1 MATNASQDNTTKPL
15 HRIDKPQSQT
25 SSPDLTAVIGEAG
38 SIKYQQGAAKKPRGA
53 DGDKFTDATSKSQYS
68 IFNDFNVISLHKGNY
83 PITDEQTKNKR
94 DEYFNPS
101 SAIDLIQRPVGASI
115 FSPRDFILCARYGL
129 PINRMITLRRFPYP
143 APDNI
148 FEIDTTE
155 TNGRAAAS
163 EPDIGRLITYM
174 DQETNKISD
183 MCKISY
189 HLNWTSRDAKTEQAG
204 AQINGD
210 QSGVN
215 GWMKSFASL
224 IDNGTLSK
232 NALQG
237 EKRLNLNPLADSNK
251 IFGPVDSIATTFL
264 REIGLVNDM
273 KFEVV
278 FDYELRSINGMNPKM
293 MFIDLLSN
301 ILAVTFNNARFWGG
315 ARIWVGA
322 RPSNMMRKL
331 AFMNPSSVE
340 EFLRGANIA
349 VKESVKQLT
358 ADGGKGALETL
369 KQIASNG
376 LNLALGKVLDKLGR
390 PSTMVMN
397 SLLTGDPV
405 GEWHLTIGNPL
416 NPIMAVGNLRMTN
429 TEIEFGDRLGFDDF
443 PTTLK
448 VTCTLEPGLYRDR
461 AGLESIFNMGY
472 NRTYW
477 TPTSLLKRSY
487 SELKVASGTGTQKS
501 GSSINMF
508 GEFDDSAVI
517 RAAEQ
522 QGEFMRDD
530 PNSSYQIGLT
540 SSQVASTTTK
550 PPEQTWESMM
560 DANATE
566 ASLPKVDTDSSPA
579 VSSNVYE

>member
-25 SSPDLTAVIGEAG
+25 SSPDLAAVIGEAG
-38 SIKYQQGAAKKPRGA
+38 SIQYQSGAAKKPRGA
-53 DGDKFTDATSKSQYS
+53 DGDKFTPATKNSQYS

-148 FEIDTTE
+148 FEIDNTQID
-155 TNGRAAAS
+155 GRAAAS
-163 EPDIGRLITYM
+163 EPDIGRLVTYM

-183 MCKISY
+183 VCKFSFNMKWKE
-189 HLNWTSRDAKTEQAG
+189 LNATTEDA
-204 AQINGD
+204 AQDLQGD
-210 QSGVN
+210 REGVSKF
-215 GWMKSFASL
+215 MRSFSAL
-224 IDNGTLSK
+224 IDNGTLSQ
-232 NALQG
+232 NAVQG
-237 EKRLNLNPLADSNK
+237 EHRLQVNPVADQNK
-251 IFGPVDSIATTFL
+251 VYGPVDSIARTYI
-264 REIGLVNDM
+264 RDIGLENEM
-273 KFEVV
+273 KFSIV

-301 ILAVTFNNARFWGG
+301 ILAVTFNNGRFWGG
-315 ARIWVGA
+315 ARFWVGG

-331 AFMNPSSVE
+331 AFMNPRNAE
-340 EFLRGANIA
+340 EFMRGASIA
-349 VKESVKQLT
+349 VKEAVKELSTPQ
-358 ADGGKGALETL
+358 GALETL
-369 KQIASNG
+369 KRIASNG
-376 LNLALGKVLDKLGR
+376 LNLALGKILDKLGR
-390 PSTMVMN
+390 PSIVTMN
-397 SLLTGDPV
+397 SLLTSEPV
-405 GEWHLTIGNPL
+405 GDWHLTIGNPL
-416 NPIMAVGNLRMTN
+416 NPIMSIGNLRLTN

-443 PTTLK
+443 PTTIK
-448 VTCTLEPGLYRDR
+448 VTCDLEPGQPRDR
-461 AGLESIFNMGY
+461 AGIEMIFNKGY

-579 VSSNVYE
+579 VSTNVYE